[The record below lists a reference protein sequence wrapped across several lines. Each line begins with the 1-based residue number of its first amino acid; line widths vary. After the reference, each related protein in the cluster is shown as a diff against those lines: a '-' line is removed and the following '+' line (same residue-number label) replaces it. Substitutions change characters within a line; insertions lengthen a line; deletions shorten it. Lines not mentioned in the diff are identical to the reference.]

1 LILQGFSHEVLM
13 VSSDIQLL
21 QPYLDPILPFSP
33 VVFIVGVIV
42 AFLSAVVYEIFPSKR
57 KI

>member
-1 LILQGFSHEVLM
+1 MVVGFIFSARFGTK
-13 VSSDIQLL
+13 
-21 QPYLDPILPFSP
+21 PYLDPILPFSP